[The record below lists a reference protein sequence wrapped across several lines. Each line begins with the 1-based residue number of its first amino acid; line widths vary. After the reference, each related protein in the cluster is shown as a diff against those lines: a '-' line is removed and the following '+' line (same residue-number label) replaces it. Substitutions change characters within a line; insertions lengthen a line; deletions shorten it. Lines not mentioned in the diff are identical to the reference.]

1 MRRIDMKELTE
12 FELRKFVAPEFIFG
26 IDARKLAGRYAKNL
40 GARKVMVVTDPG
52 VIAAGWTQDVIASL
66 EAANLDYTVF
76 SAVTSNPKAEEVMAG
91 AERYRSEGCNA
102 IVAVGG
108 GSSIDCAKGI
118 GIVSSSKKNIL
129 EFEGV
134 DKVELS
140 SPPLICVP
148 TTAGSSADVSQFC
161 IITDNKKKVKIAI
174 VSKMVVPDVA
184 LIDPVTTTTLTAD
197 LTACTGLDALC
208 HAIEAFVSTAHSPI
222 TDSHALQAIH
232 LIIANLVKTI
242 KDPDNIVLRG
252 RMMLASLE
260 AGLAFSNASL
270 GAVHAMAHSLGGL
283 LDCPHGE
290 CNAILLP
297 YVIEFNFDAVPERY
311 REIGEA
317 MGLDLDGL
325 ASAEVKSSIVS
336 ALLHLV
342 EATGETYTLSGM
354 GVKRDDLPK
363 LAENAIIDACIFT
376 NPRQMSR
383 KDIEAIYEKAL

>member
-1 MRRIDMKELTE
+1 MIEPTE

-26 IDARKLAGRYAKNL
+26 IDARKLTGRYARNL

-52 VIAAGWTQDVIASL
+52 VMAAGWTQDVAASL
-66 EAANLDYTVF
+66 EAASLDYTVF
-76 SAVTSNPKAEEVMAG
+76 SGVSSNPKAEEVMAG
-91 AERYRSEGCNA
+91 AELYRSEGCNA

-118 GIVSSSKKNIL
+118 GIVSASKKNIL

-140 SPPLICVP
+140 SSPLICVP
-148 TTAGSSADVSQFC
+148 TTAGSSADVSQFA
-161 IITDNKKKVKIAI
+161 IITDNLKKVKIAI
-174 VSKMVVPDVA
+174 ISKMVVPDVA
-184 LIDPVTTTTLTAD
+184 LIDPVTTTTMSPD
-197 LTACTGLDALC
+197 LTACTGMDALC

-222 TDSHALQAIH
+222 TDVHALQAIH
-232 LIIANLVKTI
+232 LVIANLLPAI
-242 KDPDNIVLRG
+242 NEPDNIVRRG

-297 YVIEFNFDAVPERY
+297 YVIEFNFDAVPDRY
-311 REIGEA
+311 REIGKS
-317 MGLDLDGL
+317 MGLKISGMAPTEVRSAL
-325 ASAEVKSSIVS
+325 ASALINL
-336 ALLHLV
+336 A
-342 EATGETYTLSGM
+342 EAVGVAYTLGRL
-354 GVKRDDLPK
+354 GVKRGDIPELVEK
-363 LAENAIIDACIFT
+363 AINDTCIFT

-383 KDIEAIYEKAL
+383 QDIEAIYEKAL